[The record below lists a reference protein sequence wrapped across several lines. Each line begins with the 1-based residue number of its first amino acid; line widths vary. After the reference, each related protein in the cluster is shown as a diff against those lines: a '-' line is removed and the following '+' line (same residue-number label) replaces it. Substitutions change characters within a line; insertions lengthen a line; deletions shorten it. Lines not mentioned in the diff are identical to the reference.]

1 MIRSHIVALAET
13 LSALSVAPP
22 SSKARLSLAIC
33 ASMAP
38 SLSFAQRNTSLRAS
52 AKRAALLRSTIFM
65 SYLPIT
71 KSIILSLKIE
81 RNAFLR
87 YFQFASK
94 IVIFRLFSSPC
105 RERKTVELQS
115 DRRRIFFS
123 FSLSLKVFVQF
134 RYSRR
139 RNCRIDTIYPQLY
152 NIYVKQVVYH
162 TLRQHKRSFGK

>member
-1 MIRSHIVALAET
+1 MCKSI
-13 LSALSVAPP
+13 
-22 SSKARLSLAIC
+22 
-33 ASMAP
+33 AP
-38 SLSFAQRNTSLRAS
+38 SLSFAQLKVSLLAFAS
-52 AKRAALLRSTIFM
+52 RAALLRSTICI
-65 SYLPIT
+65 SCLPIT
-71 KSIILSLKIE
+71 QTALYYHSKLSATL
-81 RNAFLR
+81 FLR